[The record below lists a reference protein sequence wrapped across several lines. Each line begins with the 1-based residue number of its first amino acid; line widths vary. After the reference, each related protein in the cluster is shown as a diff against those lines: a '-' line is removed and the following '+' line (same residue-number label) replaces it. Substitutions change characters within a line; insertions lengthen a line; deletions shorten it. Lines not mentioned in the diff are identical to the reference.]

1 MSSSVVANGGSVVA
15 DGALEGEVVEV
26 VEHEVVADV
35 APSVTSVAP
44 DSPRAQAALNVT
56 LALALLECE
65 QKHGYGRK

>member
-1 MSSSVVANGGSVVA
+1 MSSSVGAGGRSVIA

-35 APSVTSVAP
+35 APSVASVAP
-44 DSPRAQAALNVT
+44 DSPRTQAALDVT

-65 QKHGYGRK
+65 QKHGYGTK